1 MQPIHSFTHFYPG
14 SITRRLAIC
23 IYTIMNKNYLPLITY
38 FGIFLLV
45 LSIGMFY
52 QHYLSI
58 HQNNPSSS
66 KIAALTVSE
75 SETLSQSNSDS
86 SANTAKE
93 LPSQKKIALTFDDG
107 PHPVYTLKLLDGLA
121 QRNVKATFFIIG
133 ESAERNPEVIKRI
146 HAEGHLIGNH
156 TYSHVQLT
164 CINSAKALEE
174 IAKTNEVIASITGE
188 SIRYIRPPY
197 GIYNETLAKSSN
209 LIPVIWTV
217 DPRDWS
223 VLNTDSVVSHVIK
236 NVKEN
241 DVILLH
247 DIFETSVDAALRI
260 VDILSEQGYTFVT
273 IDELLESNPKIL
285 LYH

>member
-1 MQPIHSFTHFYPG
+1 
-14 SITRRLAIC
+14 
-23 IYTIMNKNYLPLITY
+23 MNKNYLPLITY

-93 LPSQKKIALTFDDG
+93 QPSQKKIALTFDDG